1 MPLQSLVLTA
11 DQYLLHQLRSVLRD
25 LGIGVEICRRSEQ
38 ASQCLRRRHFDAGIL
53 DCDASGAREIIE
65 QLRSA
70 TSSRGAPLFMIGPP
84 DGSPE
89 TPLGDQADH
98 FLSRPLSLEEAWRA
112 LRSARHLMELAMFRY
127 FRVAVEVE
135 AILLYSDGRMERA
148 LTRNVAAGGIGLRFL
163 APLQRGETLG
173 LHLEFPQCCEAIEA
187 QAEVAWGNAM
197 GDAGLRFVVL
207 AAECRSALEAWIG
220 KVLEER
226 EFAFVFSG
234 TRHDLRPVLIPAT
247 EPVA

>member
-1 MPLQSLVLTA
+1 
-11 DQYLLHQLRSVLRD
+11 
-25 LGIGVEICRRSEQ
+25 
-38 ASQCLRRRHFDAGIL
+38 
-53 DCDASGAREIIE
+53 
-65 QLRSA
+65 
-70 TSSRGAPLFMIGPP
+70 
-84 DGSPE
+84 
-89 TPLGDQADH
+89 
-98 FLSRPLSLEEAWRA
+98 
-112 LRSARHLMELAMFRY
+112 MFRY

-135 AILLYSDGRMERA
+135 AILLYSDGRTERA

-163 APLQRGETLG
+163 APLQREKLWDCTSSS
-173 LHLEFPQCCEAIEA
+173 PN
-187 QAEVAWGNAM
+187 VAKRSKPRRKWRGAM
-197 GDAGLRFVVL
+197 LGDAGLRFVVL